1 MAGNPHKTGQIAMV
15 LVAAQITKHHAGSIF
30 PVRIFCLMIP
40 GDPVV
45 IPGSLQGHYITPTQ
59 AMHCYEGNSSKLS
72 FICIVGF
79 PQNEGFK

>member
-1 MAGNPHKTGQIAMV
+1 MAGNPNKTGQIAMV

-45 IPGSLQGHYITPTQ
+45 IPGSLQGSLYNTNPSN
-59 AMHCYEGNSSKLS
+59 ALL
-72 FICIVGF
+72 
-79 PQNEGFK
+79 